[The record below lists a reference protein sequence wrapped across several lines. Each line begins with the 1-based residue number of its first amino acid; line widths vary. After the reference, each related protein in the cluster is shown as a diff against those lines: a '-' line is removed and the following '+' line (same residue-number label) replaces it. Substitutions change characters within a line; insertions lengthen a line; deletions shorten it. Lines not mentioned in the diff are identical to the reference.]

1 MAGGEQANQR
11 HLIGRHSN
19 AKTNWACVCNATIEE
34 HGISCTATCQVATLY
49 KSSVDIMVNYTAT
62 IVAIPVSY
70 VTVANKRFAAIPC
83 KNDRLS
89 QGEERSCTIF
99 AGTQP
104 CMLGREK
111 KTRKTK

>member
-1 MAGGEQANQR
+1 MASGEQANKR

-70 VTVANKRFAAIPC
+70 VNVVNKRFAAIPC
-83 KNDRLS
+83 KNDRLIIKPRRRKVMYDLC
-89 QGEERSCTIF
+89 GHTAMHAR
-99 AGTQP
+99 A
-104 CMLGREK
+104 REK
-111 KTRKTK
+111 KNT